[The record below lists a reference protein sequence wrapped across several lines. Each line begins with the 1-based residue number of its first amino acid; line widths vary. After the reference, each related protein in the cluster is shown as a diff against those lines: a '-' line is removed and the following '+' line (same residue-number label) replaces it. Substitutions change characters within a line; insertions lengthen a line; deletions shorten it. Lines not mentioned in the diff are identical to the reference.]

1 MANLADSPSPLVSIL
16 MGSKSDWPVMSKA
29 GEVLDQLGIAFEA
42 KAISAHRASDFLFEY
57 LTDAEAAGVKVFIA
71 GAGGAA
77 HLPGV
82 VAGRTSLPVLG
93 VPIETQA
100 LGGLDSLLSIVQMPA
115 GVPVATFA
123 IGNAGAANAAHF
135 AARLLGVG
143 DAGARAA
150 VDKFRADLLSA
161 ARKNPDPRS

>member
-1 MANLADSPSPLVSIL
+1 MSDPAALPLVSIL
-16 MGSKSDWPVMSKA
+16 MGSKSDWPVMSRA
-29 GEVLDQLGIAFEA
+29 GDVLDQLGIPFEA
-42 KAISAHRASDFLFEY
+42 RAISAHRASDFLFEY
-57 LTDAEAAGVKVFIA
+57 MADAEARGVKVIIA

-123 IGNAGAANAAHF
+123 IGEAGAANAAHF
-135 AARLLGVG
+135 AGRLLGLS
-143 DAGARAA
+143 DPETLAA
-150 VDKFRADLLSA
+150 VEDFRAKLLDA
-161 ARKNPDPRS
+161 ARDNPDPRP

>member
-29 GEVLDQLGIAFEA
+29 GEVLDQLGIPFEA
-42 KAISAHRASDFLFEY
+42 KAISAHRASEFLFEY
-57 LTDAEAAGVKVFIA
+57 LVDAEARAVEVFIA

-123 IGNAGAANAAHF
+123 IGNAGAANAGHF
-135 AARLLGVG
+135 AARLLGAG
-143 DAGARAA
+143 DQATRAA
-150 VDKFRADLLSA
+150 VDQFRADLLDA
-161 ARKNPDPRS
+161 TRDNPDPRT